1 MKNIYFIIKL
11 FVLCS
16 FAVIAYISIV
26 LLSYESYY
34 YCNDKNCLTFVE
46 TIKGR
51 DLVVKV
57 YDKRIY
63 SRLQMKNSSYMEFYP
78 EFIPYF
84 EEDDNGRFIV
94 HSDSEPKIA
103 IGDMSNIRFVLSGYE
118 CCGTPFYKLN
128 YYMIIF

>member
-51 DLVVKV
+51 
-57 YDKRIY
+57 
-63 SRLQMKNSSYMEFYP
+63 EFYP
-78 EFIPYF
+78 EYIPYF

>member
-1 MKNIYFIIKL
+1 M
-11 FVLCS
+11 
-16 FAVIAYISIV
+16 
-26 LLSYESYY
+26 
-34 YCNDKNCLTFVE
+34 TFVE

-78 EFIPYF
+78 EYIPYF